1 MEKFSILLVDDV
13 AENIHSLK
21 MMIEDS
27 FDVKIFSAL
36 SAQEGMEILMK
47 NEINLILTDV
57 QMPEIDG
64 FEFAEYLKGIEKTK
78 DIPLIFITGIY
89 DKDEYKR
96 KGYDI
101 GAIEYITKPID
112 DVLLDAKL
120 KVYIDIFER
129 SKARQDEIEQKIE
142 ILIHQAKMA
151 TMGEMIGV
159 IAHQLKQPLNILS
172 LYCNDVKDT
181 YKLGEIDD
189 AFIDDFSK
197 NTKENIEFMSKTIDG
212 FRDFFNPK
220 KSKKIF
226 QLKKVI
232 DNSVKLLHKQLETNK
247 VELTIDINDEEVYGV
262 DSELEQVVLNLITNA
277 QDAFIERKVE
287 DRKINITS
295 GSHKNY
301 TILVVEDSAGGI
313 KEDNLDKIFD
323 PYFTTKETG
332 TGTGLYMVKLVVKTS
347 FGGDLKL
354 ENSNIGAKFILIL
367 PNQSLTK

>member
-1 MEKFSILLVDDV
+1 MKKFSILLVDDV

-27 FDVKIFSAL
+27 FDVDIYSAL

-47 NEINLILTDV
+47 NEINLILTDI

-96 KGYDI
+96 RGYDI

-112 DVLLDAKL
+112 DILLDAKL

-129 SKARQDEIEQKIE
+129 SKKREDEIEQKNE

-172 LYCNDVKDT
+172 LYCNDVKDS
-181 YKLGEIDD
+181 YKFGEINDE
-189 AFIDDFSK
+189 FIDEFTK
-197 NTKENIEFMSKTIDG
+197 NTKKNIDFMSKTIDD

-220 KSKKIF
+220 KSKRVF
-226 QLKKVI
+226 ELKKVI
-232 DNSVKLLHKQLETNK
+232 DSSLELLSKQLENNNIQ
-247 VELTIDINDEEVYGV
+247 VNVDVSEETVFGV
-262 DSELEQVVLNLITNA
+262 DSELEQVILNLLTNA
-277 QDAFIERKVE
+277 QDAFIERKIE
-287 DRKINITS
+287 EREIKIS
-295 GSHKNY
+295 AGSNKNY
-301 TILVVEDSAGGI
+301 TILVFEDTAGGI

-323 PYFTTKETG
+323 PYFTTKEKG

-347 FGGDLKL
+347 FNGDLKL
-354 ENSNIGAKFILIL
+354 ENSSRGAKFILVL
-367 PNQSLTK
+367 PSKN

>member
-27 FDVKIFSAL
+27 FDVKIFSVL

-47 NEINLILTDV
+47 EDINLILTDI

-64 FEFAEYLKGIEKTK
+64 FEFAEYLKSIEKTK

-96 KGYDI
+96 RGYDI

-112 DVLLDAKL
+112 DLLLDAKL

-129 SKARQDEIEQKIE
+129 SKKREDELEEKNE

-159 IAHQLKQPLNILS
+159 IAHQLKQPLNVLS
-172 LYCNDVKDT
+172 LYCNDVKDS
-181 YKLGEIDD
+181 YNFGEINDE
-189 AFIDDFSK
+189 FIDEFSK
-197 NTKENIEFMSKTIDG
+197 KTKSNINFMSQTIDD

-220 KSKKIF
+220 KSKSKF
-226 QLKKVI
+226 LLKKVI
-232 DNSVKLLHKQLETNK
+232 ENSQSLLLKQLQNNN
-247 VELTIDINDEEVYGV
+247 VNLHIDVSNEEVYGV
-262 DSELEQVVLNLITNA
+262 DSELEQVILNLLTNA
-277 QDAFIERKVE
+277 QDAFIERE
-287 DRKINITS
+287 IEQRDIYITA
-295 GSHKNY
+295 GSNKNY
-301 TILVVEDSAGGI
+301 TVLVVEDTAGGI
-313 KEDNLDKIFD
+313 KEDDPEKIFD
-323 PYFTTKETG
+323 PYFTTKEKG

-347 FGGDLKL
+347 FNGELKL
-354 ENSNIGAKFILIL
+354 KNTGKGAKFIMIL
-367 PNQSLTK
+367 SNGNNS